1 MAEVL
6 AGGKEDLEL
15 FSEEERLK
23 IYAESGASGASF
35 HPLPCTSRQ
44 PPEDVC

>member
-15 FSEEERLK
+15 FSEEQRDLRFTQK
-23 IYAESGASGASF
+23 VA
-35 HPLPCTSRQ
+35 
-44 PPEDVC
+44 